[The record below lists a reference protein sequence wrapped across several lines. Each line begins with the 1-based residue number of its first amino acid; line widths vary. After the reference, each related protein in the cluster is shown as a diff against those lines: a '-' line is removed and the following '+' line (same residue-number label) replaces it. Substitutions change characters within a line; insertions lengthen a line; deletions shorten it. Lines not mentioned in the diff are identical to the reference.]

1 MKKKRILIV
10 DDSGLMR
17 EMYKSQLK
25 EAGYEVLTAT
35 DGIEAINTAFTG
47 SPDLILL
54 DVHMPKIN
62 GYQVCRLLKD
72 RSETKDIPIVIM
84 TALEAGG
91 VIQDPKTWSFQTGA
105 DGFYGKGEGC
115 SLIPVVDMYLEK
127 ASASEGAPSCGSAP
141 AMSENEIMLA
151 LSALLDRQLY
161 LDITRLKALDEMK
174 NVFVSNV
181 AHEFR
186 TPIAI
191 MRGHLENIREG
202 AYGPVTPQQAETVD
216 VMLRTIQR
224 VARLTRDMLDISKIE
239 AGKLELDRQDVDLAK
254 VVKEVA
260 KTFEVEASR
269 KKIKLAFQIPEKAV
283 HFFGDADRL
292 PQVFVNLVS
301 NAIKYTPEGQT
312 VTVRVFEEPQKGF
325 IRAEVED
332 TGKGIPEDQREKIF
346 DKFTRIGTEQQEGTG
361 LGLPI
366 AQDLVVLHGGKIWV
380 EAVSPSGSRFVV
392 LLPQG
397 NK

>member
-1 MKKKRILIV
+1 MNKKRILVV

-17 EMYKSQLK
+17 QVYKAQLR

-35 DGIEAINTAFTG
+35 DGVEAINAAFTG
-47 SPDLILL
+47 APDLILL

-72 RSETKDIPIVIM
+72 RPETKDIPIVIM
-84 TALEAGG
+84 TARAAGG
-91 VIQDPKTWSFQTGA
+91 VIQDPKSWSFQTGA
-105 DGFYGKGEGC
+105 DGFYGKGEGVA
-115 SLIPVVDMYLEK
+115 LIPVVDMYLQK
-127 ASASEGAPSCGSAP
+127 SQASARSSSTDPVKT
-141 AMSENEIMLA
+141 MSETEIMLA
-151 LSALLDRQLY
+151 LSELLDRQLY
-161 LDITRLKALDEMK
+161 LDITRLKTLDEMK
-174 NVFVSNV
+174 NTFVSNV

-186 TPIAI
+186 TPIAL
-191 MRGHLENIREG
+191 MRGHLENLRAG
-202 AYGPVTPQQAETVD
+202 AYGPITFQQAETVD

-224 VARLTRDMLDISKIE
+224 VSRLTRDMLDIAKIE
-239 AGKLELDRQDVDLAK
+239 AGKLELDRQDVDLSK
-254 VVKEVA
+254 VVKEAA
-260 KTFEVEASR
+260 KNFEIEASR
-269 KKIKLAFQIPEKAV
+269 KKIKLVFQIPETPV
-283 HFFGDADRL
+283 HFMGDEDRL

-346 DKFTRIGTEQQEGTG
+346 DKFTRINTEQQEGTG

-392 LLPQG
+392 LLP
-397 NK
+397 KKSK